1 MNKEEVVQLNKL
13 KRKTGLFFIIVMGV
27 MLICFNFLIQFE
39 VNKEKISASYMKQNK
54 NVIEAYELAPN
65 GIIEKAYPL
74 KGNEKVI
81 GMNTLELPERQK
93 EANIARKSG
102 EYTIAGP
109 YELK

>member
-27 MLICFNFLIQFE
+27 MLICFIFLIQFE
-39 VNKEKISASYMKQNK
+39 VNKEKISASYTAEDTVRKIETQLASYMKKNK

-74 KGNEKVI
+74 KEMK
-81 GMNTLELPERQK
+81 K
-93 EANIARKSG
+93 
-102 EYTIAGP
+102 
-109 YELK
+109 

>member
-1 MNKEEVVQLNKL
+1 MFKNIISSKHTISDEQFNQL
-13 KRKTGLFFIIVMGV
+13 
-27 MLICFNFLIQFE
+27 
-39 VNKEKISASYMKQNK
+39 ASYMNQNK